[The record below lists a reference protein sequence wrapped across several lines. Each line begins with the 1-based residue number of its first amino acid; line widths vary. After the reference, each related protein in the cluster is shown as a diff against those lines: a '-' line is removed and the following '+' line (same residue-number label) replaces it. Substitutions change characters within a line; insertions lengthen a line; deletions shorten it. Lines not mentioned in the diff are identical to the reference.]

1 MSKRV
6 PYMTNEEIWLQVEAF
21 KIYCDGI
28 DPITTIPVDA
38 IYVAEIALGL
48 NIVPIPHF
56 FDKYHQDAALTNDLK
71 DLLVDEKAYAGFEN
85 GLPWIE
91 NRLRFSVA
99 HELGHY
105 WLHSES
111 VEDKVFRSLDGFKFW
126 LGDRSKS
133 TTLEYQAD
141 EFAGRLLV
149 PRENLID
156 WYDRYRTRLAES
168 DPEWWKN
175 YSIRQRLAEKIA
187 PRFGVN
193 SQVIEIRF
201 DKEGLWPTE

>member
-6 PYMTNEEIWLQVEAF
+6 PYRTNEEIWLEVDSF
-21 KIYCDGI
+21 KLYCDSV
-28 DPITTIPVDA
+28 DLITTVPVD
-38 IYVAEIALGL
+38 IISVAEITLGL
-48 NIVPIPHF
+48 NVIPIPHF
-56 FDKYHQDAALTNDLK
+56 FDKYHQDAALTK
-71 DLLVDEKAYAGFEN
+71 DLRDILIDEKAYNAFEDH
-85 GLPWIE
+85 LRWRE

-105 WLHSES
+105 WLHAES
-111 VEDKVFRSLDGFKFW
+111 VEEKVFRTIDGFKCW

-141 EFAGRLLV
+141 EFAGRLLA
-149 PRENLID
+149 PRENLIE
-156 WYDRYRTRLAES
+156 WYDKYRTKLAEQDS
-168 DPEWWKN
+168 EWWKK
-175 YSIRQRLAEKIA
+175 YSIRQRLAEEIS